1 MLRILN
7 FDILSG
13 EHFLTFNKPS
23 LGSCDLTQ
31 KLGSDR
37 FRYFHIHLRRTD
49 KQTEKRNI
57 DNVYLETLKVLKSNN
72 QKTLLMYF

>member
-7 FDILSG
+7 VDILSG

-23 LGSCDLTQ
+23 LGSCDLTK

-37 FRYFHIHLRRTD
+37 FIYFHIHLRRTD
-49 KQTEKRNI
+49 KQTEKKNM
-57 DNVYLETLKVLKSNN
+57 DNVYLETLKILKSNN
-72 QKTLLMYF
+72 KKNL